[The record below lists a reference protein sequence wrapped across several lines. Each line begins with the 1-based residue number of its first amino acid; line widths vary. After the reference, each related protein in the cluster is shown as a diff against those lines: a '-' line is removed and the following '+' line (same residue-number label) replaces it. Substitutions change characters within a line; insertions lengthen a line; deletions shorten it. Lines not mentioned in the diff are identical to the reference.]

1 MAYRCP
7 QALGVSVSLDFPT
20 LFVLGPHSWVYYS
33 LTSSSVV
40 PQSLLTG
47 VALALTPGGLRL
59 SLAKMAL
66 SHIAGIYNLP
76 ERPLGNTK
84 EGPENAHSL

>member
-1 MAYRCP
+1 MAYKCP
-7 QALGVSVSLDFPT
+7 QALGVSVSLDFPRSVCPGPSQLGL
-20 LFVLGPHSWVYYS
+20 LF

-40 PQSLLTG
+40 PQPRLTR
-47 VALALTPGGLRL
+47 VALALTPGGLRV
-59 SLAKMAL
+59 SLAKMSL